1 MLVNRSLTQKFR
13 LKDWDLPVEV
23 EEWTGAIHGQLNMAA
38 QFGPAEVDPQATAH
52 VAGYFADLREM
63 IDRPV
68 EEPEAKEVH
77 DIPNPEDAYF
87 DDEEE

>member
-1 MLVNRSLTQKFR
+1 MNRSLTQKFR

-52 VAGYFADLREM
+52 VEGYFADLREM